1 MVAEVL
7 DALGCRPDVDAVYL
21 DGTVGL
27 GGHTEAILKQTAPQG
42 RVIGC
47 DRDATALSKAAARLA
62 KFGDRVT
69 LRHTAFSDLQAT
81 VEGLTQMEIA
91 GVLFDLGVSS
101 LQLDEPE
108 RGFSFRHPG
117 PLDMRMD
124 QSEDETAADW
134 LHRQS
139 ADEIAETLREYGDE
153 RWAWRIARAVVQH
166 RTDVGAITRCEVLEQ
181 IIWRSVPPVAR
192 QGRIHPATRT
202 FQAIRMAVN
211 REVDQLVAGLRAAA
225 ALLALGGRLVVI
237 SFHSV
242 EDRCVKQAFRHW
254 EREPVG
260 DRQFV
265 LPCKKPIRPGEAEI
279 ARNPRAR
286 SAKMRIL
293 ERAA

>member
-7 DALGCRPDVDAVYL
+7 AALRCRPNVDAVYL
-21 DGTVGL
+21 DCTVGL
-27 GGHTEAILKQTAPQG
+27 GGHAEAILERTAPRG

-47 DRDATALSKAAARLA
+47 DRDAAALSHAAARLA
-62 KFGDRVT
+62 AFGDRAT
-69 LRHTAFSDLQAT
+69 LRKAVFSELQAT
-81 VEGLTQMEIA
+81 VETLSQAEVA
-91 GVLFDLGVSS
+91 GALFDLGVSS
-101 LQLDEPE
+101 LQLDDAT

-124 QSEDETAADW
+124 QSERETAADW
-134 LHRQS
+134 LRGRS
-139 ADEIAETLREYGDE
+139 ANGIAETLREYGDE
-153 RWAWRIARAVVQH
+153 RWATRIARAVVQH
-166 RTDVGAITRCEVLEQ
+166 RTEVGAITRCETLER
-181 IIWRSVPPVAR
+181 IIWRSVPPAAR

-211 REVDQLVAGLRAAA
+211 REVDQLAAGLATAA

-242 EDRCVKQAFRHW
+242 EDRCVKQTFRRW
-254 EREPVG
+254 EREAVG
-260 DRQFV
+260 DRRFV
-265 LPCKKPIRPGEAEI
+265 LPCKKPVRPSGEEM

>member
-1 MVAEVL
+1 MVAEVVA
-7 DALGCRPDVDAVYL
+7 ALGCRPDTSAVYL

-27 GGHTEAILKQTAPQG
+27 GGHTEAILKQTAPNG

-47 DRDATALSKAAARLA
+47 DRDEAALSRAAVNLA
-62 KFGDRVT
+62 AFGDRVT
-69 LRHTAFSDLQAT
+69 LRKAAFSELPA
-81 VEGLTQMEIA
+81 VFEALPQMEIA
-91 GVLFDLGVSS
+91 GALFDLGVSS
-101 LQLDEPE
+101 LQLDEPT
-108 RGFSFRHPG
+108 RGFSFRYPG

-124 QSEDETAADW
+124 QSEGETAADW

-153 RWAWRIARAVVQH
+153 RWAGRIARAVVRH
-166 RTDVGAITRCEVLEQ
+166 RTEVGAITRCEALEQ
-181 IIWRSVPPVAR
+181 VIWRSVPPAAR
-192 QGRIHPATRT
+192 HGRIHPATRT

-211 REVDQLVAGLRAAA
+211 REVDQLAAGLTAAA
-225 ALLALGGRLVVI
+225 ALLGLGGRLVVI

-242 EDRCVKQAFRHW
+242 EDRCVKQTFRHW
-254 EREPVG
+254 EREAVG

-265 LPCKKPIRPGEAEI
+265 LPCKKPIQPGEAEV